1 MIAICD
7 AELVNENL
15 QSQGVSKMSQLKA
28 IEGNLDNHVMGCC
41 IAVKRKFLQQ
51 VLPVPFHFRG
61 HDNWL
66 MNVAKMLDLVL
77 YIDESLQFYRRHSSN
92 VSRVVVNSVFPVGKI
107 STFQALFGEFVSL
120 IRGDHDFNHADS
132 QRLILYNFLVELYE
146 KSDDLKVD
154 ANFIELERLV
164 GFAQKRTVARGLPFF
179 PRLRFVVGS
188 LIAGLYKGK
197 RGVRSAIADLMVGS
211 WR

>member
-1 MIAICD
+1 
-7 AELVNENL
+7 
-15 QSQGVSKMSQLKA
+15 
-28 IEGNLDNHVMGCC
+28 
-41 IAVKRKFLQQ
+41 
-51 VLPVPFHFRG
+51 
-61 HDNWL
+61 
-66 MNVAKMLDLVL
+66 
-77 YIDESLQFYRRHSSN
+77 
-92 VSRVVVNSVFPVGKI
+92 VVNSVFPVGKI